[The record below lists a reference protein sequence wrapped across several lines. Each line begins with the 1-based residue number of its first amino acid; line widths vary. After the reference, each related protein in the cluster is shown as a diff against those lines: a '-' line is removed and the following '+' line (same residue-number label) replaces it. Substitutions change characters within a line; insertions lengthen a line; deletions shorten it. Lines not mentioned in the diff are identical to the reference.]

1 MKVRIHSEPPG
12 PQAQSIIEIMNRNC
26 CNSTFTYPL
35 VISGGEGCIIQDV
48 DGNSFL
54 DFSSNIGTCPL
65 GYSHPA
71 VLQVLSEY
79 SRNGAHKIAGQDFY
93 CNEHAQLSESVKS
106 IIPSGFKMIFVNS
119 GAEAVENAIKLAYRK
134 MSTQTPS
141 LLPGVSC
148 INAFHGRTLG
158 ALSFTL
164 SKPVQKAGYPELPVL
179 RIKFCT
185 DDNDPELDSIH
196 KILEQTKVAFI
207 MTEIVQGEGGYN
219 FASTRFI
226 QTLRRYSDQY
236 GVPLVLDEVQSGMG
250 RTGKWWAFEHYNVQ
264 PDIMS
269 AAKALQ
275 VGMAAYDTKFDP
287 SEQGALSSTWG
298 GGSRIDMTVGAATI
312 EVIKKER
319 LLENATAMGK
329 RLQRGISDL
338 SMDIKS
344 GIIGVRGLGLM
355 IGMEFESQPRRDKII
370 NKAFRKGLLM
380 LPAGQKSMRVIPPLI
395 INSEEVDEGLDL
407 LQEVVL
413 SS

>member
-1 MKVRIHSEPPG
+1 VKVRIHSEPPG

>member
-1 MKVRIHSEPPG
+1 
-12 PQAQSIIEIMNRNC
+12 MNRNC
-26 CNSTFTYPL
+26 YNSTFTYPL
-35 VISGGEGCIIQDV
+35 AISGGQGCIIHDV

-54 DFSSNIGTCPL
+54 DFSSNIGTSPL

-71 VLQVLSEY
+71 VLDALSKY
-79 SRNGAHKIAGQDFY
+79 SKNGAHKIAGQDFY
-93 CNEHAQLSESVKS
+93 CKEHAELSESVKS
-106 IIPSGFKMIFVNS
+106 IIPSGFKMFFVNS

-134 MSTQTPS
+134 MSAQTPS

-185 DDNDPELDSIH
+185 DDSDPELESVG
-196 KILEQTKVAFI
+196 KILDQNKVAFI
-207 MTEIVQGEGGYN
+207 MTELVQGEGGYN
-219 FASTRFI
+219 FASKRFI
-226 QTLRRYSDQY
+226 QTLRRFSDQY
-236 GVPLVLDEVQSGMG
+236 GVPLILDEVQSGMA
-250 RTGKWWAFEHYNVQ
+250 RTGRWWAFEHYNVR

-275 VGMAAYDTKFDP
+275 VGMSAYDARFDP
-287 SEQGALSSTWG
+287 AEQGALSSTWG
-298 GGSRIDMTVGAATI
+298 GGSRIDMAAGAATI
-312 EVIKKER
+312 EVIKKDR
-319 LLENATAMGK
+319 LLDNATAMGQ

-338 SMDIKS
+338 SENAKS
-344 GIIGVRGLGLM
+344 GITGVRGLGLM
-355 IGMEFESQPRRDKII
+355 IGMEFDSKPRRDQLI
-370 NKAFRKGLLM
+370 NKAFRRGLLL
-380 LPAGQKSMRVIPPLI
+380 LPAGQKSTRVIPPLI
-395 INSEEVDEGLDL
+395 ISSEEVDEGLEL

>member
-1 MKVRIHSEPPG
+1 MKARIISEPPG
-12 PQAQSIIEIMNRNC
+12 PQARAIIDTMNRNC
-26 CNSTFTYPL
+26 YNSTFTYPL
-35 VISGGEGCIIQDV
+35 AISGGQGCVIHDV

-71 VLQVLSEY
+71 VLDVLSRY
-79 SRNGAHKIAGQDFY
+79 SKNGAHKIAGQDFY
-93 CNEHAQLSESVKS
+93 CKEHAELSESVKS
-106 IIPSGFKMIFVNS
+106 IIPSGFKMFFVNS

-134 MSTQTPS
+134 MSAQTPS

-164 SKPVQKAGYPELPVL
+164 SKPVQKAGYPELSVL

-185 DDNDPELDSIH
+185 DDSDPELESIE
-196 KILEQTKVAFI
+196 KILDQNKVAFI
-207 MTEIVQGEGGYN
+207 MTELVQGEGGYN
-219 FASTRFI
+219 FASKRFI
-226 QTLRRYSDQY
+226 QTLRRFSDQY
-236 GVPLVLDEVQSGMG
+236 SVPLILDEVQSGMA
-250 RTGKWWAFEHYNVQ
+250 RTGRWWAFEHYSVR

-275 VGMAAYDTKFDP
+275 VGMSAYDARFDP
-287 SEQGALSSTWG
+287 AEQGALSSTWG
-298 GGSRIDMTVGAATI
+298 GGSRIDMAVGAATI
-312 EVIKKER
+312 EVIKKDR
-319 LLENATAMGK
+319 LLENATAMGQ

-338 SMDIKS
+338 SENAKS
-344 GIIGVRGLGLM
+344 GITGVKGLGLM
-355 IGMEFESQPRRDKII
+355 IGMEFDSKPRRDQLI
-370 NKAFRKGLLM
+370 NKAFRRGLLL

-395 INSEEVDEGLDL
+395 INSEEVDEGLEL